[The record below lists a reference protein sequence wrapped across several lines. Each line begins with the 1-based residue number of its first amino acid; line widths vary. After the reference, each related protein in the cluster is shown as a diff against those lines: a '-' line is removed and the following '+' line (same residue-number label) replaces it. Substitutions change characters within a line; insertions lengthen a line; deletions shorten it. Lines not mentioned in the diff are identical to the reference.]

1 MPVNKLPKLSIIV
14 ASEKL
19 DKIFPAVT
27 LASTA
32 AVMGWESEMF
42 FTFWGLLALKKDYEP
57 SEVSPD
63 YKDYGEELKKAVS
76 SGAMPEWRKVL
87 DQGKKTGKLKIYA
100 CSTTMSL
107 LGIKREDLREFVDEI
122 VGAAYFLGKAKY
134 SDVNLFIS

>member
-1 MPVNKLPKLSIIV
+1 
-14 ASEKL
+14 
-19 DKIFPAVT
+19 
-27 LASTA
+27 
-32 AVMGWESEMF
+32 MF
-42 FTFWGLLALKKDYEP
+42 FTFWGLLTLKKDYEP

-100 CSTTMSL
+100 CSTTMNL